1 MRLDMLELK
10 QVKKTYQS
18 NLGKVEALRDISLK
32 IQDGEFIAVMGKS
45 GCGKSTLLNVIG
57 CMDTYDGGEYRIE
70 GKSAEA
76 LNRKSRALL
85 RREKFGF
92 IFQAF
97 YLLPECSVFRNV
109 ALPLKYRKVSRKQHL
124 DIVMPLLEGLG
135 IAELEK
141 RMPHELSGGEQQRVA
156 IARSLVND
164 PKILLADEPTG
175 NLDSESGEAVIELLV
190 KLQQQLRKTMILVT
204 HDVKIASYAD
214 RIVEMRDGRIV

>member
-97 YLLPECSVFRNV
+97 YLPVSYTHLTLPTIR
-109 ALPLKYRKVSRKQHL
+109 
-124 DIVMPLLEGLG
+124 
-135 IAELEK
+135 
-141 RMPHELSGGEQQRVA
+141 
-156 IARSLVND
+156 LV
-164 PKILLADEPTG
+164 
-175 NLDSESGEAVIELLV
+175 
-190 KLQQQLRKTMILVT
+190 
-204 HDVKIASYAD
+204 
-214 RIVEMRDGRIV
+214 